1 MVGMK
6 KMFSSLDWW
15 LLGPVLLLITIG
27 LVTLFSLNPLF
38 FRGQIFYVI
47 ISLAVFLFCANMD
60 YLFLKSFI
68 TPLYILS
75 LTLLIIVFIIGFE
88 SHGAVRWVDVFGI
101 SLQFSELCK
110 PLLSLSLVGFLS
122 QHEDRSLRSFLLAG
136 ALLIPIM
143 LLILLQPDLGN
154 ALIYGGVGF
163 LILLLYGFPYKW
175 FIAAMA
181 PIVLSIPFLWE
192 RLHDYQ
198 RKRLLTFL
206 NPSSD
211 PTGASYN
218 VIQAIIAV
226 GSGGFIGRG
235 LSSGTQS
242 GLRFLPER
250 QTDFIFASL
259 SEALGFVGSFLVIV
273 TFIFLAVRLYM
284 IFRQTDEI
292 FGKLFVACAF
302 FFLLIHFFI
311 NIGMNVGIVPVVGVT
326 LPFLSFGGSSMLTN
340 FIFLGIVTAIE
351 KRNKRENVLEIH

>member
-1 MVGMK
+1 
-6 KMFSSLDWW
+6 
-15 LLGPVLLLITIG
+15 
-27 LVTLFSLNPLF
+27 
-38 FRGQIFYVI
+38 
-47 ISLAVFLFCANMD
+47 MD
-60 YLFLKSFI
+60 YTFLRSFVV
-68 TPLYILS
+68 PAYILS

-122 QHEDRSLRSFLLAG
+122 THQDRNLRSFLLSG

-154 ALIYGGVGF
+154 ALIYGAVGI
-163 LILLLYGFPYKW
+163 LIMLLYGYPYKW
-175 FIAAMA
+175 FVIAMA
-181 PIVLSIPFLWE
+181 PILVSVPFLWE

-226 GSGGFIGRG
+226 GSGRFLGRG

-259 SEALGFVGSFLVIV
+259 SEALGFVGSFIVIIM
-273 TFIFLAVRLYM
+273 FIVLAVRLYI
-284 IFRQTDEI
+284 IFKQTDEL
-292 FGKLFVACAF
+292 FGKLFVASAF

-311 NIGMNVGIVPVVGVT
+311 NIGMNIGIVPVVGVT

-340 FIFLGIVTAIE
+340 FIFIGIVMSIE
-351 KRNKRENVLEIH
+351 RRNKKEQVLEIR

>member
-1 MVGMK
+1 MK
-6 KMFSSLDWW
+6 KTLLSLDWW
-15 LLGPVLLLITIG
+15 LLAPVLLLITLG
-27 LVTLFSLNPLF
+27 LVTLFSLNPIF
-38 FRGQIFYVI
+38 FRGQLFYVVL
-47 ISLAVFLFCANMD
+47 SLAVFLFCANLD
-60 YLFLKSFI
+60 YMFLKSLI
-68 TPLYILS
+68 TPIYILS
-75 LTLLIIVFIIGFE
+75 LTLLIVVFIIGFE

-122 QHEDRSLRSFLLAG
+122 LHEDRNMRSFLTAG
-136 ALLIPIM
+136 LLLVPIM

-154 ALIYGGVGF
+154 ALIYGGVGVF
-163 LILLLYGFPYKW
+163 VLLLYGYPYRW
-175 FIAAMA
+175 FIVVAT
-181 PIVLSIPFLWE
+181 PIVLSIPVLWE

-226 GSGGFIGRG
+226 GSGGFLGRG

-259 SEALGFVGSFLVIV
+259 SEALGFVGSFIVIV
-273 TFIFLAVRLYM
+273 AFIFLIVRLYI
-284 IFRQTDEI
+284 IFKQTDEL

-302 FFLLIHFFI
+302 FFLMIHFFV

-340 FIFLGIVTAIE
+340 FIFLGIVMSIE
-351 KRNKRENVLEIH
+351 RKNKRESVLEIR

>member
-1 MVGMK
+1 MK
-6 KMFSSLDWW
+6 KTLLSLDWL
-15 LLGPVLLLITIG
+15 LLGPVLVLIMIG
-27 LVTLFSLNPLF
+27 LVTLFSLNPIF
-38 FRGQIFYVI
+38 FRGQLFYVI
-47 ISLAVFLFCANMD
+47 LSLGIFLFCANMD
-60 YLFLKSFI
+60 YTFLRSFVV
-68 TPLYILS
+68 PAYILS

-122 QHEDRSLRSFLLAG
+122 THQDRNLRSFLLSG

-154 ALIYGGVGF
+154 ALIYG
-163 LILLLYGFPYKW
+163 YPYKW
-175 FIAAMA
+175 FVIAMA
-181 PIVLSIPFLWE
+181 PILVSVPFLWE

-226 GSGGFIGRG
+226 GSGRFLGRG

-259 SEALGFVGSFLVIV
+259 SEALGFVGSFIVIIM
-273 TFIFLAVRLYM
+273 FIVLAVRLYI
-284 IFRQTDEI
+284 IFKQTDEL
-292 FGKLFVACAF
+292 FGKLFVASAF

-311 NIGMNVGIVPVVGVT
+311 NIGMNIGIVPVVGVT

-340 FIFLGIVTAIE
+340 FIFIGIVMSIE
-351 KRNKRENVLEIH
+351 RRNKKEQVLEIR

>member
-1 MVGMK
+1 MV
-6 KMFSSLDWW
+6 
-15 LLGPVLLLITIG
+15 PI
-27 LVTLFSLNPLF
+27 
-38 FRGQIFYVI
+38 
-47 ISLAVFLFCANMD
+47 
-60 YLFLKSFI
+60 
-68 TPLYILS
+68 YILS
-75 LTLLIIVFIIGFE
+75 LALLIVVFIIGFE
-88 SHGAVRWVDVFGI
+88 SHGAVRWVDIFGI
-101 SLQFSELCK
+101 SFQFSELCK
-110 PLLSLSLVGFLS
+110 PLLSLSMVAFLS
-122 QHEDRSLRSFLLAG
+122 LHEDRTIRSFLTVG
-136 ALLIPIM
+136 LLLFPIM

-154 ALIYGGVGF
+154 ALIYGGVGVF
-163 LILLLYGFPYKW
+163 VLLLYGYPYRW
-175 FIAAMA
+175 FIIAAT
-181 PIVLSIPFLWE
+181 PIVLSIPVLWE

-226 GSGGFIGRG
+226 GSGGFLGRG

-259 SEALGFVGSFLVIV
+259 SEALGFVGSFIVIV
-273 TFIFLAVRLYM
+273 AFIFLIVRLYI
-284 IFRQTDEI
+284 IFKQTDEL

-302 FFLLIHFFI
+302 SFLMIHFFV

-340 FIFLGIVTAIE
+340 FIFLGIVMSIE
-351 KRNKRENVLEIH
+351 RKNKRESVLEIR